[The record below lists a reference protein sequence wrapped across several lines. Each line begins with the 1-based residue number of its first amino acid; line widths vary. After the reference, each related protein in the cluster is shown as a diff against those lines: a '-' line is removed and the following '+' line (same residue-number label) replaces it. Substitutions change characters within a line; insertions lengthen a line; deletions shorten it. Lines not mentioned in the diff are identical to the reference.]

1 MGNVKRIAFWT
12 GPRDAGTA
20 LMYAFN
26 QRKDTVIADEPYFA
40 YSLAYTGV
48 NSEIRDEAIEKMDVN
63 PQRISDLLANC
74 DIKKE
79 LFVVRNKAS
88 QLIGLEWSVL
98 ESFKNVFLISEPE
111 KMVRSL
117 RKDSERPTLIDM
129 CYEVQ
134 YQQILYLIEKGV
146 EPIVIKW
153 EDILDNPELA
163 IKELCAKLKIS
174 FSSEMLEWERG
185 PQDFESLPTKSWAQN
200 IHNSLGF
207 DTISEDVEDE
217 MTEKEKSLTQRS
229 QAFYDRI
236 VRFI

>member
-26 QRKDTVIADEPYFA
+26 QREDTVIADEPYFA

-48 NSEIRDEAIEKMDVN
+48 NSEIREEAIEKMDVN

-79 LFVVRNKAS
+79 LFIVRNKAS
-88 QLIGLEWSVL
+88 QLIGQEWSVL
-98 ESFKNVFLISEPE
+98 EAFKNVFVISEPE
-111 KMVRSL
+111 TMVRSL

-134 YQQILYLIEKGV
+134 YQQILFLIEKGI
-146 EPIVIKW
+146 EPMVIKW
-153 EDILDNPELA
+153 EDILNKPKEA
-163 IKELCAKLKIS
+163 IKELCVKLKIE
-174 FSSEMLEWERG
+174 FQEDMLEWEKG
-185 PQDFESLPTKSWAQN
+185 PHDFESLPSKSWGQN

-207 DTISEDVEDE
+207 DTISDEVEDE
-217 MTEKEKSLTQRS
+217 LSEKEKSLIQRS

-236 VRFI
+236 IRFI